1 MPPYLTAA
9 HSDGRCR
16 LHRTRAIGAEP
27 NGQCGRAARTSRR
40 RSENPS
46 LSLHAIYH
54 RASVRPQ
61 DRPRTLAPQIFMLH
75 VVAEG
80 AGS

>member
-1 MPPYLTAA
+1 MPPDLTAA
-9 HSDGRCR
+9 HSNGRCS

-27 NGQCGRAARTSRR
+27 HGQCAVRISRQRSTSL
-40 RSENPS
+40 S
-46 LSLHAIYH
+46 LSLHAFH
-54 RASVRPQ
+54 RHASVQPHN
-61 DRPRTLAPQIFMLH
+61 PPPTLALQIFMLH